1 MKKIKFLLF
10 PLLIIALFSLN
21 SCGEN
26 EPVDGFTTESSSEA
40 PAEAAANGLF
50 KVDFKG
56 STWIAAK
63 IEASIFNNTITI
75 LAEKANGESF
85 VIGVVEGAIAGVY
98 PANINEIGYFPAG
111 SMDGYYS
118 LNNDNLS
125 ENTGSISVSNI
136 NTSKKTISGTFN
148 FKGYWGDNTKTP
160 IVFTNGVFKDIPYTN
175 TDPSAGGGNTGGT
188 GTDTFSAKVDGT
200 EFVEN
205 AIDFV
210 EVDASGVAPYYSIVG
225 KKTNGDTVGIKITET
240 LSTGTYSITSGSDVG
255 GYYKV
260 NDVLYNAE
268 SGSITI
274 TSKTATQISGTFNF
288 IGKNF
293 TSGNTK
299 AITAGTFSIEL

>member
-26 EPVDGFTTESSSEA
+26 EPVDGFTAESSSEA

-111 SMDGYYS
+111 SIDGYYS

-125 ENTGSISVSNI
+125 ENTGSISVSSI

-160 IVFTNGVFKDIPYTN
+160 IVFTNGIFKDIPYTN
-175 TDPSAGGGNTGGT
+175 TDPSAGG

-205 AIDFV
+205 AIDFA
-210 EVDASGVAPYYSIVG
+210 EVDASGVPAYYSIVG
-225 KKTNGDTVGIKITET
+225 KKTNGESIGLRITKT
-240 LSTGTYSITSGSDVG
+240 LSTGTYQITGSLLNNDVVG
-255 GYYKV
+255 GHYLI
-260 NDVLYNAE
+260 NNTLYNAE

-274 TSKTATQISGTFNF
+274 TSKTAVNITGTFNF